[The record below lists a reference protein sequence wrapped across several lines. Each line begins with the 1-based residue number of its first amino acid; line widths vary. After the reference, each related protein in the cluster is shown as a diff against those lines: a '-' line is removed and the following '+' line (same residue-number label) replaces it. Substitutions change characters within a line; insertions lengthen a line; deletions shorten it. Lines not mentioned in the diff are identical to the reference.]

1 MFPHIPLN
9 QSPIPG
15 NRSVQLKKKKVKTHL
30 SDGLSDGECLSCPL
44 KGQ

>member
-15 NRSVQLKKKKVKTHL
+15 NRSVQLKKKRLRLIYLMIYLMESVYL
-30 SDGLSDGECLSCPL
+30 VL
-44 KGQ
+44 